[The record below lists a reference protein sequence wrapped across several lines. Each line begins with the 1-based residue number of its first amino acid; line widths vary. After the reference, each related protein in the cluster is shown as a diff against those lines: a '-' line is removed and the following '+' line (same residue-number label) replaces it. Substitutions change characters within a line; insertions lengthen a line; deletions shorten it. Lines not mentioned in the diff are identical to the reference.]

1 MPLLIVAL
9 AVAVLLVLMTK
20 FRLNG
25 FIALLTV
32 AIGVAFWGAGTG
44 NLSVDGEAVGLD
56 AIPGIIAT
64 GLGGQLSHTLI
75 VIGLGAMVGRV
86 VGDAGA
92 AQRIALKIVDVF
104 GEKNVQWAMI
114 VTSMIIGITMFYE
127 TEIGRAHV

>member
-1 MPLLIVAL
+1 
-9 AVAVLLVLMTK
+9 MTK

-32 AIGVAFWGAGTG
+32 AIGVALWGASTG
-44 NLSVDGEAVGLD
+44 NLAIDGENVGID
-56 AIPGIIAT
+56 AIPKIVAS
-64 GLGGQLSHTLI
+64 GLGDQLSHTLI

-104 GEKNVQWAMI
+104 GEKNVQWRSEERR
-114 VTSMIIGITMFYE
+114 VGKE
-127 TEIGRAHV
+127 GG